1 MVQRGWVTCPG
12 SHSRS
17 AVQMDCEHTMHTV
30 DPRASRSHCFW
41 SVFLLIAS
49 DGYFTHVHMEAID
62 SFSGRCLKHAIVFK
76 LKTKKYLAH
85 ILQSEMGKWKK
96 VPLSPWHGVWWGWGS
111 LLQCPTAQT
120 SRAAYR
126 REDCGAPTPQ
136 QSLGVMFTA
145 PEAPVAVWCRVLLS

>member
-85 ILQSEMGKWKK
+85 ILQSEMGKKFPCPPGTVCGGGGALFFS
-96 VPLSPWHGVWWGWGS
+96 VPRLKLLEQHTEGKTVGLQPHSS
-111 LLQCPTAQT
+111 L
-120 SRAAYR
+120 
-126 REDCGAPTPQ
+126 
-136 QSLGVMFTA
+136 
-145 PEAPVAVWCRVLLS
+145 